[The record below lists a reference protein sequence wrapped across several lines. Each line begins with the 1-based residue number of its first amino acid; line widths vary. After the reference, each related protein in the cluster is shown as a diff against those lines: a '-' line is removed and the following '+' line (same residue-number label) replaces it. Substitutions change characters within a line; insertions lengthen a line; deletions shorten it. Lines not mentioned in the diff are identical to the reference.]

1 MRRNGIGRAAGVA
14 APVVVAVMALWCSP
28 ALAHGTISDQKSL
41 WIGALH
47 VVTSPLSLAALVGLI
62 LSTSGAKDPWP
73 MVLAT
78 LAGLGTAAAALYV
91 AFPGLAGLLPY
102 WTTHAA
108 LVLLGLVAA
117 SGVRPQG
124 VPGMV
129 FAGLLALCGGLAAG
143 QAADMDVP
151 SWAGAAGAGLTIGF
165 GLFLGMTALDDLEK
179 ATRLRAITVLARRIM
194 GSWVSAIGLLMGALA
209 IKMHHG

>member
-1 MRRNGIGRAAGVA
+1 
-14 APVVVAVMALWCSP
+14 MALWCSP